1 MDKVHR
7 DLKEPKVRRLLLK
20 VPQVRQEQQVRQD
33 LEVQQEVSQVLE
45 VP

>member
-7 DLKEPKVRRLLLK
+7 DLKELKVRRLLPK
-20 VPQVRQEQQVRQD
+20 EQQVQQGEQVPQD
-33 LEVQQEVSQVLE
+33 LEERQEVSQVLE